1 MCRQVNNLLAHQGD
15 QMARPGTLLNEDLR
29 TPQEEIRIV
38 RKHKHTTT
46 IQRRIQRGH
55 RWVWDSTTDKV
66 VTERVLDDDGARWRS
81 FENNP
86 KLATW
91 HSTLGEPQALLKIH
105 RSYKYVTKAQVYYGR
120 DDVGVTR
127 WGEIEEVS
135 SSDVVRDGGA
145 GWGFHPPAWESAP
158 VDPGADSL
166 DKHVV
171 ETHIDAA
178 TPTTE
183 TIEHTAAPALDTAAT
198 PAPVTDATSSNTSP
212 APRGPVSSPTGQKV
226 SYLRVSSKDQSIAR
240 QRAALSSV
248 GIRKEFIDE
257 ISARSRAD
265 RPGLAACL
273 EYLRDGDE
281 LHVASIDRLA
291 RSLIDL
297 KQLITEITD
306 EGVTVVFHK
315 EGLRFAADTDDP
327 TANLMLGVLGSFAE
341 FERAIIRERQ
351 AEGIALAKKA
361 GKYTGRPKALTS
373 EQVADARRRVAD
385 GEPKTAIAH
394 DLGIGRSTLY
404 RALER

>member
-1 MCRQVNNLLAHQGD
+1 
-15 QMARPGTLLNEDLR
+15 MARSGTLLKEDLR
-29 TPQEEIRIV
+29 TPQEEIQIV

-55 RWVWDSTTDKV
+55 RWVWDSTTEKV
-66 VTERVLDDDGARWRS
+66 ATESVLDDGGARWRS

-91 HSTLGEPQALLKIH
+91 HSTLGEPQALVKIH

-120 DDVGVTR
+120 DDTSTAR
-127 WGEIEEVS
+127 WGEIEEIS
-135 SSDVVRDGGA
+135 SPDVVLDGGA
-145 GWGFHPPAWESAP
+145 GWGFHPPAWEATPDTP
-158 VDPGADSL
+158 VDGQASQAD
-166 DKHVV
+166 
-171 ETHIDAA
+171 ENAAAAA
-178 TPTTE
+178 TKTNDQDV
-183 TIEHTAAPALDTAAT
+183 APEVDTAAMPAPVAGPT
-198 PAPVTDATSSNTSP
+198 PAPAVP
-212 APRGPVSSPTGQKV
+212 APPPTGQKV

-240 QRAALSSV
+240 QREALAHLD
-248 GIRKEFIDE
+248 IRKEFVDE

-265 RPGLAACL
+265 RPGLHACL

-297 KQLITEITD
+297 KQLITELTTQ
-306 EGVTVVFHK
+306 GVTVVFHK

-361 GKYTGRPKALTS
+361 GKYTGRPKALS
-373 EQVADARRRVAD
+373 EEQVADARRRVAA
-385 GEPKTAIAH
+385 GEAKTAIAH

-404 RALER
+404 RALAAEQ

>member
-1 MCRQVNNLLAHQGD
+1 
-15 QMARPGTLLNEDLR
+15 MARPGTLLKEDLR

-46 IQRRIQRGH
+46 IQRRVQRGH
-55 RWVWDSTTDKV
+55 RWVWDSTVEKV
-66 VTERVLDDDGARWRS
+66 ATERVLDDGGVRWRA

-91 HSTLGEPQALLKIH
+91 HSTLGEPQALVKIH

-120 DDVGVTR
+120 DDTSTAR
-127 WGEIEEVS
+127 WGEIEEIS
-135 SSDVVRDGGA
+135 SPDVVLDGGA
-145 GWGFHPPAWESAP
+145 GWGFHPPAWEATPDTP
-158 VDPGADSL
+158 VDGQASQAD
-166 DKHVV
+166 
-171 ETHIDAA
+171 ENAAAAA
-178 TPTTE
+178 TKTNDQDV
-183 TIEHTAAPALDTAAT
+183 APEVDTAAMPAPAADPT
-198 PAPVTDATSSNTSP
+198 PAPAVP
-212 APRGPVSSPTGQKV
+212 APPPTGQKV

-240 QRAALSSV
+240 QREALAHLD
-248 GIRKEFIDE
+248 IRKEFVDE

-265 RPGLAACL
+265 RPGLHACL

-297 KQLITEITD
+297 KQLITELTND
-306 EGVTVVFHK
+306 GVTVVFHK

-361 GKYTGRPKALTS
+361 GKYTGRPKALS
-373 EQVADARRRVAD
+373 DEQVADARRRIKAGESKTLVAKALD
-385 GEPKTAIAH
+385 V
-394 DLGIGRSTLY
+394 GRSTLY
-404 RALER
+404 RYL

>member
-1 MCRQVNNLLAHQGD
+1 
-15 QMARPGTLLNEDLR
+15 MARPGTLLNEDLR

-55 RWVWDSTTDKV
+55 QWVWDSTVEKAA
-66 VTERVLDDDGARWRS
+66 TERVLDDDAARWRA

-86 KLATW
+86 RLATW
-91 HSTLGEPQALLKIH
+91 VSPLGQPQALVKIH

-120 DDVGVTR
+120 DDTSTAR
-127 WGEIEEVS
+127 WGEIEEIS
-135 SSDVVRDGGA
+135 SPDVVLDGGA
-145 GWGFHPPAWESAP
+145 GWGFHPPAWEATPDTP
-158 VDPGADSL
+158 VDGQASQAD
-166 DKHVV
+166 
-171 ETHIDAA
+171 ENAAAAA
-178 TPTTE
+178 TKTNDQDV
-183 TIEHTAAPALDTAAT
+183 APEVDTAAMPAPAADPT
-198 PAPVTDATSSNTSP
+198 PAPAVP
-212 APRGPVSSPTGQKV
+212 APPPTGQKV

-240 QRAALSSV
+240 QREALAHLD
-248 GIRKEFIDE
+248 IRKEFVDE

-265 RPGLAACL
+265 RPGLHACL

-297 KQLITEITD
+297 KQLITELTND
-306 EGVTVVFHK
+306 GVTVVFHK

-361 GKYTGRPKALTS
+361 GKYTGRPKALS
-373 EQVADARRRVAD
+373 DEQVADARRRIKAGESKTLVAKALD
-385 GEPKTAIAH
+385 V
-394 DLGIGRSTLY
+394 GRSTLY
-404 RALER
+404 RYL

>member
-1 MCRQVNNLLAHQGD
+1 
-15 QMARPGTLLNEDLR
+15 MARPGTLLNEDLR

-38 RKHKHTTT
+38 RKHKHATT
-46 IQRRIQRGH
+46 IQRRVQRGH
-55 RWVWDSTTDKV
+55 RWVWDSTAEKV
-66 VTERVLDDDGARWRS
+66 ATERVLDDDAARWRA

-91 HSTLGEPQALLKIH
+91 HSTLREPQALVKIH
-105 RSYKYVTKAQVYYGR
+105 RSYKFVTKAQVYYGR
-120 DDVGVTR
+120 DDTGATR
-127 WGEIEEVS
+127 WGEIEEIS
-135 SSDVVRDGGA
+135 SPDVVRDGGA
-145 GWGFHPPAWESAP
+145 GWGFHPPAWETTPDTSVEEQNSQADENA
-158 VDPGADSL
+158 VDGRTDTAA
-166 DKHVV
+166 
-171 ETHIDAA
+171 AA
-178 TPTTE
+178 TKTNDQ
-183 TIEHTAAPALDTAAT
+183 AVAPEVDTAAT
-198 PAPVTDATSSNTSP
+198 PAPAADPTP
-212 APRGPVSSPTGQKV
+212 APTAPAPPPTGQKV

-240 QRAALSSV
+240 QREALAHL

-265 RPGLAACL
+265 RPGLEACL

-297 KQLITEITD
+297 KELVTELTTQ
-306 EGVTVVFHK
+306 GVTVVFHK

-361 GKYTGRPKALTS
+361 GKYTGRPKALS
-373 EQVADARRRVAD
+373 EEQVADARRRITAGESKTSVA
-385 GEPKTAIAH
+385 KA
-394 DLGIGRSTLY
+394 LGVGRSTLY
-404 RALER
+404 RYL

>member
-1 MCRQVNNLLAHQGD
+1 
-15 QMARPGTLLNEDLR
+15 MARPGTLLNEDLR

-55 RWVWDSTTDKV
+55 QWVWDSTVEKAA
-66 VTERVLDDDGARWRS
+66 TERVLDDDAARWRA

-86 KLATW
+86 RLATW
-91 HSTLGEPQALLKIH
+91 VSPLGQPQALVKIH

-120 DDVGVTR
+120 DDAGVTR
-127 WGEIEEVS
+127 WGEIEEIS
-135 SSDVVRDGGA
+135 SPDVVRDGGA
-145 GWGFHPPAWESAP
+145 GWGFHPPAWETTPDTP
-158 VDPGADSL
+158 VEEQTSQVDENA
-166 DKHVV
+166 V
-171 ETHIDAA
+171 ETRTDVAAA
-178 TPTTE
+178 TTKTNDQDV
-183 TIEHTAAPALDTAAT
+183 APEVDTAA
-198 PAPVTDATSSNTSP
+198 
-212 APRGPVSSPTGQKV
+212 TGQKV

-240 QRAALSSV
+240 QRAALAHL

-341 FERAIIRERQ
+341 FERSIIRERQ

-361 GKYTGRPKALTS
+361 GKYTGRPKALS
-373 EQVADARRRVAD
+373 DEQVAEARRRVQA
-385 GEPKTAIAH
+385 GESKVSLAQ

-404 RALER
+404 RALSS

>member
-1 MCRQVNNLLAHQGD
+1 
-15 QMARPGTLLNEDLR
+15 MARPGTLLNEDLR

-55 RWVWDSTTDKV
+55 QWVWDSTVEKV
-66 VTERVLDDDGARWRS
+66 ATERVLDDDAARWRA

-86 KLATW
+86 RLATW
-91 HSTLGEPQALLKIH
+91 VSPLGQPQALVKIH

-120 DDVGVTR
+120 DDAGVTR
-127 WGEIEEVS
+127 WGEIEEIS
-135 SSDVVRDGGA
+135 SPDVVRDGGA
-145 GWGFHPPAWESAP
+145 GWGFHPPAWEATP
-158 VDPGADSL
+158 DTLVDGQVGQADGRAT
-166 DKHVV
+166 
-171 ETHIDAA
+171 ETATDAA
-178 TPTTE
+178 
-183 TIEHTAAPALDTAAT
+183 AAATKTNDQDVSPEVDTAAT
-198 PAPVTDATSSNTSP
+198 PAPITDATSPTTSP
-212 APRGPVSSPTGQKV
+212 IPHGPASSPTGQKV

-240 QRAALSSV
+240 QRAALAHL

-265 RPGLAACL
+265 RPGLTACL

-297 KQLITEITD
+297 KQLITELTTQ
-306 EGVTVVFHK
+306 GVTVVFHK
-315 EGLRFAADTDDP
+315 EGLRFAADTEDP

-361 GKYTGRPKALTS
+361 GKYTGRPKALS
-373 EQVADARRRVAD
+373 DEQVSDARRRITA
-385 GEPKTAIAH
+385 GESKTAVAEA
-394 DLGIGRSTLY
+394 LGVGRSTLY
-404 RALER
+404 RYL

>member
-1 MCRQVNNLLAHQGD
+1 
-15 QMARPGTLLNEDLR
+15 MARPGTLLNEDLR

-46 IQRRIQRGH
+46 IQRRVQRGH
-55 RWVWDSTTDKV
+55 RWVWDSTVEKV
-66 VTERVLDDDGARWRS
+66 ATERVLDDGGARWRS

-91 HSTLGEPQALLKIH
+91 HSPRGEPQALLKIH
-105 RSYKYVTKAQVYYGR
+105 RSHKHVTKAQVYYGR
-120 DDVGVTR
+120 DDAGITR
-127 WGEIEEVS
+127 WGEIEEIS
-135 SSDVVRDGGA
+135 SPDVVRDGGA

-158 VDPGADSL
+158 VDLGAGSL
-166 DKHVV
+166 DKHVA
-171 ETHIDAA
+171 EPHIDAA

-183 TIEHTAAPALDTAAT
+183 TIEHTAAPEVDTAVT
-198 PAPVTDATSSNTSP
+198 PAPAANAISSPDSP
-212 APRGPVSSPTGQKV
+212 APHGPAPTSTGQKV

-240 QRAALSSV
+240 QREALAHL

-265 RPGLAACL
+265 RPGLHACL

-297 KQLITEITD
+297 KELVTELTTQ
-306 EGVTVVFHK
+306 GVTVVFHK

-351 AEGIALAKKA
+351 AEGIALAKRA
-361 GKYTGRPKALTS
+361 GKYTGRPKALS
-373 EQVADARRRVAD
+373 DEQVADAQRRITA
-385 GEPKTAIAH
+385 GESKTAIAH

-404 RALER
+404 RALKSS

>member
-1 MCRQVNNLLAHQGD
+1 
-15 QMARPGTLLNEDLR
+15 MARPGTLLKEDLR

-38 RKHKHTTT
+38 RKHKHTAT
-46 IQRRIQRGH
+46 IQRRVQRGH

-66 VTERVLDDDGARWRS
+66 ATERVLDDGGARWRT

-91 HSTLGEPQALLKIH
+91 HSTLGEPQALVKIH

-120 DDVGVTR
+120 DDTGITR
-127 WGEIEEVS
+127 WGEIEEIS
-135 SSDVVRDGGA
+135 SPDVVRDGGA
-145 GWGFHPPAWESAP
+145 GWGFHPPTWESAP
-158 VDPGADSL
+158 VDPRADSL
-166 DKHVV
+166 DKHVA
-171 ETHIDAA
+171 ETDIDAA
-178 TPTTE
+178 IPTTE
-183 TIEHTAAPALDTAAT
+183 TTEHTAAM
-198 PAPVTDATSSNTSP
+198 PAPAADATSSTASPTPHAP
-212 APRGPVSSPTGQKV
+212 APSSTGQKV

-240 QRAALSSV
+240 QREALATV
-248 GIRKEFIDE
+248 GIRKEFVDE

-265 RPGLAACL
+265 RPGLQACL

-297 KQLITEITD
+297 KELVTEITKQ
-306 EGVTVVFHK
+306 GVTVVFHK

-361 GKYTGRPKALTS
+361 GKYTGRPKALS
-373 EQVADARRRVAD
+373 DEQVAEARRRVKA
-385 GEPKTAIAH
+385 GESKTSIAK
-394 DLGIGRSTLY
+394 DFGIGRSTLY
-404 RALER
+404 RSLRATEGGTL

>member
-1 MCRQVNNLLAHQGD
+1 
-15 QMARPGTLLNEDLR
+15 MARPGTLLEDDLR

-46 IQRRIQRGH
+46 IQRRIQVGH
-55 RWVWDSTTDKV
+55 RWIWDS
-66 VTERVLDDDGARWRS
+66 VTEKVPTERILDDDAARWRS
-81 FENNP
+81 YENSP

-91 HSTLGEPQALLKIH
+91 HSVLGEPQALLKIH

-120 DDVGVTR
+120 DDTSTAR
-127 WGEIEEVS
+127 WGEIEEIS
-135 SSDVVRDGGA
+135 SPDVVRDGGA
-145 GWGFHPPAWESAP
+145 GWDFHPPAWETTPDTP
-158 VDPGADSL
+158 VAEQASQAD
-166 DKHVV
+166 HPAT
-171 ETHIDAA
+171 EAHTDAA
-178 TPTTE
+178 TPTPE
-183 TIEHTAAPALDTAAT
+183 TIEHTVAPEVDTAAT
-198 PAPVTDATSSNTSP
+198 PAPVADATSSTTSP
-212 APRGPVSSPTGQKV
+212 AMAAPTPPSTGQKV

-240 QRAALSSV
+240 QRAALAHL

-265 RPGLAACL
+265 RPGLRACL

-297 KQLITEITD
+297 KQLIAELTD

-361 GKYTGRPKALTS
+361 GKYTGRPKALS
-373 EQVADARRRVAD
+373 EEQVADARRRIKAGESKTSVAA
-385 GEPKTAIAH
+385 G
-394 DLGIGRSTLY
+394 LGIGRSTLY
-404 RALER
+404 RYL

>member
-1 MCRQVNNLLAHQGD
+1 
-15 QMARPGTLLNEDLR
+15 MARPGTLLKEDLR

-55 RWVWDSTTDKV
+55 RWVWDSTVEKV
-66 VTERVLDDDGARWRS
+66 ATERVLDDDAARWRA

-91 HSTLGEPQALLKIH
+91 VTPLGQPQALVKIH
-105 RSYKYVTKAQVYYGR
+105 RSYKFVTKAQVYYGR
-120 DDVGVTR
+120 DDTGVTR
-127 WGEIEEVS
+127 WGEIEEIS
-135 SSDVVRDGGA
+135 SPDVVRDGGA
-145 GWGFHPPAWESAP
+145 GWGFHPPAWETTPDTP
-158 VDPGADSL
+158 VEEQTSQADENAA
-166 DKHVV
+166 DGR
-171 ETHIDAA
+171 TDTAAA
-178 TPTTE
+178 TTK
-183 TIEHTAAPALDTAAT
+183 INDQDVAPEVDTAAT
-198 PAPVTDATSSNTSP
+198 PAPAADTTHATDSTSSPVPAVP
-212 APRGPVSSPTGQKV
+212 APPPTGQKV

-240 QRAALSSV
+240 QREALAHL
-248 GIRKEFIDE
+248 GIRKEFVDE

-297 KQLITEITD
+297 KELVTELTNQ
-306 EGVTVVFHK
+306 GVTVVFHK
-315 EGLRFAADTDDP
+315 EGLRFAAETDDP

-361 GKYTGRPKALTS
+361 GKYTGRPKALTDK
-373 EQVADARRRVAD
+373 QVADARRRIAGGESKTLVA
-385 GEPKTAIAH
+385 K
-394 DLGIGRSTLY
+394 DLSVSRSTLY
-404 RALER
+404 RHL

>member
-1 MCRQVNNLLAHQGD
+1 
-15 QMARPGTLLNEDLR
+15 MARPGTLLKEDLR

-55 RWVWDSTTDKV
+55 RWVWDSTAEKV
-66 VTERVLDDDGARWRS
+66 ATERVLDDDAARWRT

-91 HSTLGEPQALLKIH
+91 HSTLGQPQALVKIH

-120 DDVGVTR
+120 DDTGITR
-127 WGEIEEVS
+127 WGEIEEIS
-135 SSDVVRDGGA
+135 SPDVVRDGGA
-145 GWGFHPPAWESAP
+145 GWGFHPPAWETTPATS
-158 VDPGADSL
+158 VEEQTSQADENA
-166 DKHVV
+166 V
-171 ETHIDAA
+171 ETRTDTAEAA
-178 TPTTE
+178 TKTNDQAVTPE
-183 TIEHTAAPALDTAAT
+183 VDTAAT
-198 PAPVTDATSSNTSP
+198 PAPIADATSPTTSP
-212 APRGPVSSPTGQKV
+212 APHGPASSPTGQKV

-240 QRAALSSV
+240 QREALAHL

-265 RPGLAACL
+265 RPGLQACL
-273 EYLRDGDE
+273 EYLRAGDE

-297 KQLITEITD
+297 KGLITELTTQ
-306 EGVTVVFHK
+306 GVTVVFHK
-315 EGLRFAADTDDP
+315 EGLRFAADTEDP

-361 GKYTGRPKALTS
+361 GKYTGRPKALS
-373 EQVADARRRVAD
+373 DEQVAEARRRVQE
-385 GEPKTAIAH
+385 GESKVSIAE

-404 RALER
+404 RALAQ

>member
-1 MCRQVNNLLAHQGD
+1 
-15 QMARPGTLLNEDLR
+15 MARPGTLLKDDLR

-46 IQRRIQRGH
+46 IQRRVQRGH

-66 VTERVLDDDGARWRS
+66 ATERVLDDDAARWRT

-91 HSTLGEPQALLKIH
+91 HSTLGEPQALVKIH

-120 DDVGVTR
+120 NDAGMTR
-127 WGEIEEVS
+127 WGEVEEIS
-135 SSDVVRDGGA
+135 SPDVVRDGGA
-145 GWGFHPPAWESAP
+145 GWGFHPPAWEITPDTP
-158 VDPGADSL
+158 VEEQTSQAD
-166 DKHVV
+166 
-171 ETHIDAA
+171 ENAAEPRIDAA
-178 TPTTE
+178 AATTK
-183 TIEHTAAPALDTAAT
+183 TNDQDVAPEVDTAAT
-198 PAPVTDATSSNTSP
+198 PAPVANAAHVTNSP
-212 APRGPVSSPTGQKV
+212 ASPSLAVPAPPPTGQKV

-240 QRAALSSV
+240 QREALAHL
-248 GIRKEFIDE
+248 GIRKEFVDE

-265 RPGLAACL
+265 RPGLAVCL

-297 KQLITEITD
+297 KELITEITD

-315 EGLRFAADTDDP
+315 EGLRFAPDTEDP

-361 GKYTGRPKALTS
+361 GKYTGRPKALTD
-373 EQVADARRRVAD
+373 EQVADARQRIKD
-385 GEPKTAIAH
+385 GESKTAVAKA
-394 DLGIGRSTLY
+394 LGVGRSTLY
-404 RALER
+404 RYLG

>member
-1 MCRQVNNLLAHQGD
+1 
-15 QMARPGTLLNEDLR
+15 MARPGTLLKDDLR

-46 IQRRIQRGH
+46 IQRRVQRGH
-55 RWVWDSTTDKV
+55 RWVWDSTAEKV
-66 VTERVLDDDGARWRS
+66 TTERVLDDGGARWRHY
-81 FENNP
+81 ENNP

-91 HSTLGEPQALLKIH
+91 VSPLGQPQALLKIH
-105 RSYKYVTKAQVYYGR
+105 RSYKHVTKAQVYYGR
-120 DDVGVTR
+120 DDTGITR

-135 SSDVVRDGGA
+135 SPDVVFDGGA
-145 GWGFHPPAWESAP
+145 GWSFHPPAWDMAP
-158 VDPGADSL
+158 DTPVAGQINEHAA
-166 DKHVV
+166 
-171 ETHIDAA
+171 ETDTDAA
-178 TPTTE
+178 APRPATSDHAVASEMDTATEPAPAAGPTPAP
-183 TIEHTAAPALDTAAT
+183 AAPAPT
-198 PAPVTDATSSNTSP
+198 
-212 APRGPVSSPTGQKV
+212 PTGQKV

-240 QRAALSSV
+240 QREALAYL
-248 GIRKEFIDE
+248 GIRKEFVDE

-265 RPGLAACL
+265 RPGLQACL

-297 KQLITEITD
+297 KQLITELTTQ
-306 EGVTVVFHK
+306 GVTVVFHK

-361 GKYTGRPKALTS
+361 GKYTGRPKALS
-373 EQVADARRRVAD
+373 DEQVADARRRIAGGESKTSVAE
-385 GEPKTAIAH
+385 G
-394 DLGIGRSTLY
+394 LGIGRSTLY
-404 RALER
+404 RYL

>member
-1 MCRQVNNLLAHQGD
+1 
-15 QMARPGTLLNEDLR
+15 MARPGTLLNEDLR
-29 TPQEEIRIV
+29 TPQEEIQIV

-46 IQRRIQRGH
+46 IQRRVQRGH
-55 RWVWDSTTDKV
+55 RWVWDSTVEKV
-66 VTERVLDDDGARWRS
+66 ATERVLDDGGVRWRA

-91 HSTLGEPQALLKIH
+91 HSTLGEPQALVKIH

-120 DDVGVTR
+120 DDTSTAR
-127 WGEIEEVS
+127 WGEIEEIS
-135 SSDVVRDGGA
+135 SPDVVLDGGA
-145 GWGFHPPAWESAP
+145 GWGFHPPAWEATPDTP
-158 VDPGADSL
+158 VDGQASQAD
-166 DKHVV
+166 
-171 ETHIDAA
+171 ENAAAAA
-178 TPTTE
+178 TKTNDQDV
-183 TIEHTAAPALDTAAT
+183 APEVDTAAMPAPVAGPT
-198 PAPVTDATSSNTSP
+198 PAPAVP
-212 APRGPVSSPTGQKV
+212 APPPTGQKV

-240 QRAALSSV
+240 QREALAHLD
-248 GIRKEFIDE
+248 IRKEFVDE

-265 RPGLAACL
+265 RPGLHACL

-297 KQLITEITD
+297 KELITELTTQ
-306 EGVTVVFHK
+306 GVTVVFHK

-361 GKYTGRPKALTS
+361 GKYTGRPKALS
-373 EQVADARRRVAD
+373 EEQVADARRRVAA
-385 GEPKTAIAH
+385 GEAKTAIAH

-404 RALER
+404 RALAAEQ

>member
-1 MCRQVNNLLAHQGD
+1 
-15 QMARPGTLLNEDLR
+15 MARPGTLLNEDLR
-29 TPQEEIRIV
+29 TPQEEIQIV

-55 RWVWDSTTDKV
+55 RWVWDSTAEKV
-66 VTERVLDDDGARWRS
+66 ATERVLDDGGARWRA

-91 HSTLGEPQALLKIH
+91 HSTLGEPQALVKIH

-120 DDVGVTR
+120 DDTGVTR
-127 WGEIEEVS
+127 WGEIEEIS
-135 SSDVVRDGGA
+135 SPDVVRDGGA
-145 GWGFHPPAWESAP
+145 GWGFHPPAWETTPDTP
-158 VDPGADSL
+158 VEEQTSQAD
-166 DKHVV
+166 
-171 ETHIDAA
+171 ENAA
-178 TPTTE
+178 DGRTD
-183 TIEHTAAPALDTAAT
+183 TAAETTKINDQDVAPAVDTAAT
-198 PAPVTDATSSNTSP
+198 PAPAADTTHAADSTSSPVPAAP
-212 APRGPVSSPTGQKV
+212 APPPTGQKV

-240 QRAALSSV
+240 QREALAHL

-265 RPGLAACL
+265 RPGLEACL

-297 KQLITEITD
+297 KELVTELTTQ
-306 EGVTVVFHK
+306 GVTVVFHK

-361 GKYTGRPKALTS
+361 GKYTGRPKALS
-373 EQVADARRRVAD
+373 EEQVADARRRITAGESKTSVA
-385 GEPKTAIAH
+385 KA
-394 DLGIGRSTLY
+394 LGVGRSTLY
-404 RALER
+404 RYL

>member
-1 MCRQVNNLLAHQGD
+1 
-15 QMARPGTLLNEDLR
+15 MARPGTLLNEDLR

-55 RWVWDSTTDKV
+55 RWVWDSTAEKV
-66 VTERVLDDDGARWRS
+66 ATERVLDDDAARWRT

-91 HSTLGEPQALLKIH
+91 HSTLGEPQALVKIH

-120 DDVGVTR
+120 DDAGVTR
-127 WGEIEEVS
+127 WGEVEEIS

-145 GWGFHPPAWESAP
+145 GWGFRPPAWEITPDTSVA
-158 VDPGADSL
+158 GQAGQADG
-166 DKHVV
+166 HAG
-171 ETHIDAA
+171 ETDIDAA
-178 TPTTE
+178 AAAAKTNDQDITPE
-183 TIEHTAAPALDTAAT
+183 VDTAAT
-198 PAPVTDATSSNTSP
+198 PAPVAEAAHVTNSTSSPVPAAP
-212 APRGPVSSPTGQKV
+212 APPPTGQKV
-226 SYLRVSSKDQSIAR
+226 SYLRVSSTDQSIAR
-240 QRAALSSV
+240 QREALASV

-297 KQLITEITD
+297 KGLITELTTQ
-306 EGVTVVFHK
+306 GVTVVFHK
-315 EGLRFAADTDDP
+315 EGLRFAADTEDP

-361 GKYTGRPKALTS
+361 GKYTGRPKALS
-373 EQVADARRRVAD
+373 DEQVAEAQRRVAG
-385 GEPKTAIAH
+385 GEAKVSVAK
-394 DLGIGRSTLY
+394 DFGIGRSTLY
-404 RALER
+404 RYL

>member
-1 MCRQVNNLLAHQGD
+1 
-15 QMARPGTLLNEDLR
+15 MARPGTLLKEDLR

-46 IQRRIQRGH
+46 IQRRVQRGH
-55 RWVWDSTTDKV
+55 RWVWDSTVEKV
-66 VTERVLDDDGARWRS
+66 ATERVLDDGGVRWRA

-91 HSTLGEPQALLKIH
+91 HSTLGEPQALVKIH

-120 DDVGVTR
+120 DDTSTAR
-127 WGEIEEVS
+127 WGEIEEIS
-135 SSDVVRDGGA
+135 SPDVVLDGGA
-145 GWGFHPPAWESAP
+145 GWGFHPPAWEATPDTPVDGQASQADENAAAAATKTNDQDVAPEVDTAAMPAP
-158 VDPGADSL
+158 VAGP
-166 DKHVV
+166 
-171 ETHIDAA
+171 
-178 TPTTE
+178 TP
-183 TIEHTAAPALDTAAT
+183 APAVPAPALA
-198 PAPVTDATSSNTSP
+198 
-212 APRGPVSSPTGQKV
+212 GQKV

-240 QRAALSSV
+240 QREALAHLD
-248 GIRKEFIDE
+248 IRKKFVDE

-265 RPGLAACL
+265 RPGLHACL

-297 KQLITEITD
+297 KQLITELTND
-306 EGVTVVFHK
+306 GVTVVFHK

-361 GKYTGRPKALTS
+361 GKYTGRPKALS
-373 EQVADARRRVAD
+373 DEQVADARRRIKAGESKTLVAKALD
-385 GEPKTAIAH
+385 V
-394 DLGIGRSTLY
+394 GRSTLY
-404 RALER
+404 RYL